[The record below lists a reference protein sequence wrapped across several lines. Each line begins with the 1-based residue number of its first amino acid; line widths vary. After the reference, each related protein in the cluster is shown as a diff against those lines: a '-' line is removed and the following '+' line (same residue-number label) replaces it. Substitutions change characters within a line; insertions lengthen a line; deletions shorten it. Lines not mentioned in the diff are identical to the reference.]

1 MARLDSKA
9 GKTNRFNLP
18 AFLMFEKKEDDT
30 SADANTPTST
40 LTVSDEEWAHAARA
54 TRNAT
59 WGAVF
64 YLITTDLF
72 GPMSIP

>member
-1 MARLDSKA
+1 
-9 GKTNRFNLP
+9 
-18 AFLMFEKKEDDT
+18 MFEKKEDDT
-30 SADANTPTST
+30 SANANTPTST

>member
-1 MARLDSKA
+1 
-9 GKTNRFNLP
+9 
-18 AFLMFEKKEDDT
+18 MFEKKEDDT
-30 SADANTPTST
+30 SADANTPTNT
-40 LTVSDEEWAHAARA
+40 LTVSDEEWA